1 MRVVLQHSGSKRQDA
16 STTRHIQTRF
26 PPTTTLPPAMP
37 YHNGFSAS
45 ILIDGREA
53 KEYQLEYYGDEQTAR
68 TVSCYIAAELGQEF
82 SIFWA
87 NEDYTDCMASRGTVT
102 FYGNGDYTAR
112 EVIYRDDMLR
122 MRSSRSRE
130 PASVTL
136 HGDVME
142 DGKRFRP
149 FTFSRLARTDDE
161 DLVESGAT
169 DIGVI
174 QLSIEGG
181 WAEQDDTE
189 SAPDPSEDASDESD
203 DDTIDV
209 ADEDP
214 AEEPLP
220 TLLLHEKIKKNHS
233 QQISLAPARKIP
245 KEQRVAS
252 SGDDLF
258 SSATP
263 HPIVIFRFLYRPLE
277 LLRAQG
283 IAPPAAGQKK
293 RKRDAAELERV
304 KKKAQAQAKRHRGKH
319 AQPAQAKTQTR
330 AARPI
335 VTARSPNSSAQDEH
349 DDVAR
354 ATTPPAL
361 QHSSASP
368 RSTTPISRAASYSGA
383 QGPTVKMEVDSEATS
398 QAQSRSDANNAV
410 SARINRMKALEAQRA
425 KLDDEI
431 AELKRDLPEDVT
443 EDSDIGARKKRK
455 IKSEGPSR
463 SVFAPGEVIDLT

>member
-1 MRVVLQHSGSKRQDA
+1 
-16 STTRHIQTRF
+16 
-26 PPTTTLPPAMP
+26 MP

-87 NEDYTDCMASRGTVT
+87 NESYTDCMASRGTVT
-102 FYGNGDYTAR
+102 FDGNGDYTAR

-122 MRSSRSRE
+122 MRSSRE
-130 PASVTL
+130 PANVTL
-136 HGDVME
+136 HGEVMD

-149 FTFSRLARTDDE
+149 FTFSRLARTDDD
-161 DLVESGAT
+161 DLVEGGAA

-181 WAEQDDTE
+181 WAKQDDTE
-189 SAPDPSEDASDESD
+189 SAPSPSEDASDDE
-203 DDTIDV
+203 TTDV
-209 ADEDP
+209 ADEDSDS

-220 TLLLHEKIKKNHS
+220 ALLFHEKIKKNHS
-233 QQISLAPARKIP
+233 QQVSLAPARKIP
-245 KEQRVAS
+245 KEQRIATS
-252 SGDDLF
+252 REDLF
-258 SSATP
+258 SSATL

-283 IAPPAAGQKK
+283 IAPPAAGQRQ

-304 KKKAQAQAKRHRGKH
+304 KQRVQAQAKRRRGKH
-319 AQPAQAKTQTR
+319 SQPAQVETQTQ
-330 AARPI
+330 AARL
-335 VTARSPNSSAQDEH
+335 SPNSSGAQDEH

-354 ATTPPAL
+354 ATTPPA
-361 QHSSASP
+361 SSRPA
-368 RSTTPISRAASYSGA
+368 TPSGRAASYSEA
-383 QGPTVKMEVDSEATS
+383 QEPTVKMEVDSEATS
-398 QAQSRSDANNAV
+398 QGQSRSDDSDNNAM
-410 SARINRMKALEAQRA
+410 SARISRMKELEAQRA
-425 KLDDEI
+425 KLEDEI
-431 AELKRDLPEDVT
+431 AELRRDLPEDVT
-443 EDSDIGARKKRK
+443 EDSGIGARKKWK
-455 IKSEGPSR
+455 IKFEGPGR